1 MCPIEAHDR
10 EHPTINYDTSS
21 GGGIPLT
28 SNSTKDVLVSFGL
41 TLNFI
46 DSWLKSPKEKYL
58 PQTTIYCEEM
68 CELFKNITVTIP

>member
-41 TLNFI
+41 PLNPI
-46 DSWLKSPKEKYL
+46 YIWIKSFK
-58 PQTTIYCEEM
+58 TIYLHQTIIYYEYM
-68 CELFKNITVTIP
+68 HDLFKKKPTTLL